1 MGPAAKFLHLSPGER
16 RLLIKAWLWLGAVRL
31 MLWLMPFK
39 SLQYFLAHAGQR
51 PMAKPAARA
60 IQPER
65 IVWAVEVAGRYIPR
79 ATCLPQALSAQ
90 ALLKRAGFQA
100 DLCIGVAREGESQLT
115 GHAWLESRGRVII
128 GNNEVE
134 KYVPLPALGK

>member
-1 MGPAAKFLHLSPGER
+1 M
-16 RLLIKAWLWLGAVRL
+16 IKAWLWLGAVRL

-39 SLQYFLAHAGQR
+39 SLQQFLAHCGQR
-51 PMAKPAARA
+51 PTERPAAGA

-90 ALLKRAGFQA
+90 ALLKRAGFQT
-100 DLCIGVAREGESQLT
+100 DLCIGVAREGESKLK

-128 GNNEVE
+128 GDNGIE
-134 KYVPLPALGK
+134 KYVTLPALGK